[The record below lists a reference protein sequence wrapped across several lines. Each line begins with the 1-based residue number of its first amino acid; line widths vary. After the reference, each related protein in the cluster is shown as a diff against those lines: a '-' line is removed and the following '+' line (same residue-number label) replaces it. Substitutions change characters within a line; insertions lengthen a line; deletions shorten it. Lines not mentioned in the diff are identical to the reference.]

1 MQDANS
7 VEKALYFHE
16 KKFPPML
23 PRILRV
29 ARAKDVKKT
38 KSATR
43 KEGPSLHDTESTERR
58 PKVPSQVQSLTGR
71 AHELLGRAGAAN
83 LRASRGQ
90 QKPPSRS
97 GKGGAGSSGSI
108 SFEGFRASSSQEK
121 GTQRTTGRK
130 HNRPSNRSKEL
141 RIRGRKK
148 MQP

>member
-7 VEKALYFHE
+7 VEKALFFHE

-29 ARAKDVKKT
+29 VRAKNAKKT

-43 KEGPSLHDTESTERR
+43 KEGPSLQNAKPTDRR

-71 AHELLGRAGAAN
+71 AHKLRGRAAN
-83 LRASRGQ
+83 LRAPRAQ
-90 QKPPSRS
+90 QRLPPRS
-97 GKGGAGSSGSI
+97 SNGVPWSSESI
-108 SFEGFRASSSQEK
+108 PFEGFRTSSSQDK
-121 GTQRTTGRK
+121 GTRRITGRK
-130 HNRPSNRSKEL
+130 HKRPSNRSREF

-148 MQP
+148 IQL